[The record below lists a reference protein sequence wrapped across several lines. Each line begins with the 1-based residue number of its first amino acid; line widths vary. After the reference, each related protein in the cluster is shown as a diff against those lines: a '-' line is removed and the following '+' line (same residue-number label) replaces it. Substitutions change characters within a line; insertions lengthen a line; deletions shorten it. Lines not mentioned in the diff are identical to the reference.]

1 MKTKTTRML
10 PESVEAK
17 KLTNVEFSEDET
29 SAILIGTFSRLLE
42 EEIVF
47 KDHQTIITP
56 KAWITKTNDCFKFDL
71 TA

>member
-29 SAILIGTFSRLLE
+29 SAILRGTFSRLLE
-42 EEIVF
+42 EETVF
-47 KDHQTIITP
+47 KDNEKVIIP
-56 KAWITKTNDCFKFDL
+56 KAWVTQENGRFKFDL